1 MDKRVYR
8 RAVCRYHSDK
18 HGRIQTAHCEGD
30 EVENLFDAA
39 AACIAETDAEEKAR
53 VSRATAARWRAGA
66 LSWAQASA
74 PQAIGAPGRPSRPLL
89 VSPRALPRRGYH
101 SDDGRAALIHAV
113 AHIEFNAIYLA
124 WVAVYRF
131 RDLPRDYYD
140 VCVRVADVEA
150 LHFTLLRERHAH
162 QY

>member
-53 VSRATAARWRAGA
+53 VSRATAARRWPAA
-66 LSWAQASA
+66 PTPAPTTMPPPAS
-74 PQAIGAPGRPSRPLL
+74 APGRPSRPLL
-89 VSPRALPRRGYH
+89 VSPRDLPRRGFH
-101 SDDGRAALIHAV
+101 SADG
-113 AHIEFNAIYLA
+113 
-124 WVAVYRF
+124 
-131 RDLPRDYYD
+131 
-140 VCVRVADVEA
+140 
-150 LHFTLLRERHAH
+150 
-162 QY
+162 

>member
-89 VSPRALPRRGYH
+89 LSL
-101 SDDGRAALIHAV
+101 
-113 AHIEFNAIYLA
+113 
-124 WVAVYRF
+124 

-140 VCVRVADVEA
+140 DWVRVADEEA
-150 LHFTLLRERHAH
+150 HHYTLLRERLRGLGYAFVDFPA
-162 QY
+162 QIVLLEM

>member
-53 VSRATAARWRAGA
+53 GSIVVGAGVGAAGHRRAGA
-66 LSWAQASA
+66 AVAAAAGVAARPAAAWLSF
-74 PQAIGAPGRPSRPLL
+74 RRRTCRLD
-89 VSPRALPRRGYH
+89 PRRRSH
-101 SDDGRAALIHAV
+101 
-113 AHIEFNAIYLA
+113 
-124 WVAVYRF
+124 
-131 RDLPRDYYD
+131 
-140 VCVRVADVEA
+140 
-150 LHFTLLRERHAH
+150 
-162 QY
+162 

>member
-30 EVENLFDAA
+30 EVENLIDAA
-39 AACIAETDAEEKAR
+39 AASIAVTDAEEKAR
-53 VSRATAARWRAGA
+53 VRRATAARWRAGA

-74 PQAIGAPGRPSRPLL
+74 PQAIGAPGRPSRAQL
-89 VSPRALPRRGYH
+89 VSPRGQPRPGVHYA
-101 SDDGRAALIHAV
+101 DGRAALIPAV
-113 AHIEFNAIYLA
+113 AHIEFNAINLA
-124 WVAVYRF
+124 WDAVYRF

-140 VCVRVADVEA
+140 DWVRVADE
-150 LHFTLLRERHAH
+150 E
-162 QY
+162 